1 MFAWYLWRAQL
12 AQRAEPNAGHRAIA
26 AAHGM
31 TVTTQNIDN
40 LHERA
45 GSQDVVHLH
54 GSLFAFRCTDCDT
67 PYDGDIAFPSE
78 PVESITPPECPMCGG
93 LVRPGV
99 VWFGEALPDDEWA
112 EAERRMSTAD
122 ALLIVGTSGVVYPA
136 AGLPQIAHAR
146 GIPIVEVTPQP
157 TDLSPLASV
166 VVTATA
172 AEALPRILAGRIG

>member
-1 MFAWYLWRAQL
+1 M
-12 AQRAEPNAGHRAIA
+12 
-26 AAHGM
+26 
-31 TVTTQNIDN
+31 
-40 LHERA
+40 
-45 GSQDVVHLH
+45 VHLH
-54 GSLFAFRCTDCDT
+54 GSLFSFRCTDCDT
-67 PYDGDIAFPSE
+67 PYDEDIALPNE
-78 PVESITPPECPMCGG
+78 PVESITPPECPVCGG

-172 AEALPRILAGRIG
+172 AEALPRILAGRISSDSEPAGS